1 MVSAQFRNT
10 WEFTNYTTS
19 READEE
25 ASLVKLEK
33 TSEETRAKDKCEN
46 STDKITYHRK
56 GTWEKHTSHT
66 KKKQFSGYLERDLLE
81 QEKALVIRNK
91 DRTITRWTE

>member
-1 MVSAQFRNT
+1 MVRAQFRNT

-33 TSEETRAKDKCEN
+33 TSEETRAKDKCEKLN
-46 STDKITYHRK
+46 R
-56 GTWEKHTSHT
+56 
-66 KKKQFSGYLERDLLE
+66 
-81 QEKALVIRNK
+81 
-91 DRTITRWTE
+91 